1 MPSCRLAAVLVIV
14 ALGLSGCVALAPAA
28 LGSAALSGGAS
39 SLAKAGTEFTMSG
52 GAYRTFSSPVKD
64 VYEAVHETFRR
75 LEITVTAESFGGG
88 EVEVHGVAIDRTF
101 AVKLEPIT
109 PMLTQMKLTVRVHGL
124 GKDRATAAELISQT
138 EQVLRPESSAFA
150 R

>member
-1 MPSCRLAAVLVIV
+1 MASRRLAALLVIV

-28 LGSAALSGGAS
+28 LSSAALSGGAS

-52 GAYRTFSSPVKD
+52 GAARTFSSPLKD
-64 VYEAVHETFRR
+64 VYEAVHETFQR
-75 LEITVTAESFGGG
+75 LEITVTEESFDGG
-88 EVEVHGVAIDRTF
+88 EVEIHGVAIDRTF

-109 PMLTQMKLTVRVHGL
+109 PTLTQMKLTVRAHAI

-138 EQVLRPESSAFA
+138 EQVLRLAPAASA